1 MAGIWLNQLICSW
14 VFYIPC
20 QDFWTING
28 TIDFDLIKKKR
39 WAFSNPAQ
47 GGSLYRW
54 IFFGG
59 IFCSPTR
66 SCEIT
71 QRLGWLEPWGW
82 KFMFR
87 YLSCEMLQWKEVSA
101 RNSIHIFCHCR
112 RPPSN
117 LANDNMMI
125 TVSLVELRT
134 MLMQWASGSW
144 NMRQVY
150 EIWWS
155 KDEWSKNF
163 PCNQSE
169 WNPCTSS

>member
-1 MAGIWLNQLICSW
+1 MSGFLNHQR
-14 VFYIPC
+14 YHR
-20 QDFWTING
+20 FWPYQ
-28 TIDFDLIKKKR
+28 KKKM
-39 WAFSNPAQ
+39 
-47 GGSLYRW
+47 
-54 IFFGG
+54 G
-59 IFCSPTR
+59 IFQPCTR
-66 SCEIT
+66 GFIVQVDFFLGDFLFPYQELWNHSALGMVGAM
-71 QRLGWLEPWGW
+71 RLEVHE
-82 KFMFR
+82 KFR

-101 RNSIHIFCHCR
+101 GNSIHIFCHCR